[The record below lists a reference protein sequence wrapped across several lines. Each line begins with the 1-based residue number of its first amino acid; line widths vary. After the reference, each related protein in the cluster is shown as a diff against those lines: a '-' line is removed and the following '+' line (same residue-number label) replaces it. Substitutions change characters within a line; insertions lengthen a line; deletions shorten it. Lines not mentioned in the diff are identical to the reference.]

1 MRDSSNKIGGDP
13 IFRGLRNG
21 MWPGAFR
28 GTIHQ
33 FPSGLR
39 ARDAGAKAPSGRIVP
54 ATPSRSNVALEDRSA
69 NSKGAVMRNM
79 AGRDYAGVAQ
89 AVERSPCK

>member
-1 MRDSSNKIGGDP
+1 MTKEVFMRDFSNKIGGDP

-39 ARDAGAKAPSGRIVP
+39 ARDAGAKAP
-54 ATPSRSNVALEDRSA
+54 
-69 NSKGAVMRNM
+69 
-79 AGRDYAGVAQ
+79 
-89 AVERSPCK
+89 AVE